1 MLRKTDIL
9 KTKFQRLFSSR
20 EGSTASIFAIAL
32 PALMGV
38 GGFATDY
45 AAVSNSKSRLQA
57 VIDSAAL
64 SVAREMTVTPT
75 AVRQVDQL
83 AKQYVSGNIPANT
96 PYEIMTSAVV
106 VMQAPPPTSVGGGS
120 GGVAMMAMPIPAGV
134 RVEGSQQISTPFGLI
149 ERFSGVTTLT
159 ATATARIALSATSN
173 QKICVLALGQ
183 HVNSGIFMHNGA
195 SINAPGCSLYSNS
208 NNRLSIVIEQ
218 HSRIK
223 ATVTCARGGITN
235 RNSTLDTMLITDCP
249 ATADPLASKVEPVV
263 PGVCEKVNFVVTSG
277 AYVLK
282 PGTYC
287 GGIAAIGSARLT
299 LMDGVY
305 IMKDGPFLIG
315 ETAEVTGKGVTI
327 GLTGKSMVRFQDTA
341 LVRLSA
347 PSTGPTAGIL
357 IWELRGW
364 KPGLNSWLIGGCG
377 ALPPSNKKV
386 EIDIDAERGVVGK
399 PTTKVVDPDKGAN
412 ACISI
417 QSYIQTKLKK
427 VNEHWINSDRAQ
439 ELTGTIYLPKGLL
452 TVDSTKPIADQSPFT
467 ILITNKLDLYDGPVL
482 TLNSDYDKTT
492 VPVPPGLDVPPGA
505 AGYSVALTK

>member
-9 KTKFQRLFSSR
+9 KTKIQRLLTSR

-32 PALMGV
+32 PALLGV

-57 VIDSAAL
+57 IIDSAAL
-64 SVAREMTVTPT
+64 SVAREMTVTP
-75 AVRQVDQL
+75 AAARHVDQL

-106 VMQAPPPTSVGGGS
+106 VMQTSPPSS
-120 GGVAMMAMPIPAGV
+120 GTGAGVAMMAAPIPAGV

-149 ERFSGVTTLT
+149 ERFSGITTLT
-159 ATATARIALSATSN
+159 ATATARIALSATSS

-195 SINAPGCSLYSNS
+195 SINAAGCSLYSNS
-208 NNRLSIVIEQ
+208 KDRLSIVIEQ
-218 HSRIK
+218 NSRIK
-223 ATVTCARGGITN
+223 ATVTCARGGITS

-249 ATADPLASKVEPVV
+249 ITPDPLASKVEPSI
-263 PGVCEKVNFVVTSG
+263 PGGCEKVNFVVTSG
-277 AYVLK
+277 AHVLQ

-287 GGIAAIGSARLT
+287 GGIAAIGTARLT

-305 IMKDGPFLIG
+305 FMKDGPLLIG
-315 ETAEVTGKGVTI
+315 ENAEIYGKSVTF
-327 GLTGKSMVRFQDTA
+327 GLTGRSMVRFQDTA

-347 PSTGPTAGIL
+347 PSTGSTAGIL
-357 IWELRGW
+357 IWELKGW
-364 KPGLNSWLIGGCG
+364 KPGLNSWMNGGCG
-377 ALPPSNKKV
+377 SVLSSKKKV
-386 EIDIDAERGVVGK
+386 KIDISGDSVPDDTGRK
-399 PTTKVVDPDKGAN
+399 TVDPDKGNN
-412 ACISI
+412 ACTTI

-427 VNEHWINSDRAQ
+427 LNEHWINSDRAQ

-467 ILITNKLDLYDGPVL
+467 ILITNKLDLFDGPVL
-482 TLNSDYDKTT
+482 TLNSDYDKTN